1 MQKIILTLL
10 LLITSI
16 SFCQETKIDFEKLDI
31 KVADLINNHRNTLR
45 LKSLEKDIFLK
56 KAAEDQSS
64 YIAKTKTLSH
74 EQISKNKKMPIN
86 RVDFYKGQEFILVG
100 ENLLYTSIKEIVYSD
115 TDLDV
120 LAAKI
125 FNLWKNSPN
134 HYKNMINS
142 KYYYAELGFCLDWK
156 NKRIYVAQV
165 FGAK

>member
-1 MQKIILTLL
+1 MQKIIITLL
-10 LLITSI
+10 LLISSI
-16 SFCQETKIDFEKLDI
+16 SFCQETKIDFEELDT
-31 KVADLINNHRNTLR
+31 KVSDLINNHRNTLR

-74 EQISKNKKMPIN
+74 EQTTKNKKMPIN
-86 RVDFYKGQEFILVG
+86 RVDFYQGQEFILVG
-100 ENLLYTSIKEIVYSD
+100 ENLLYTGIQDKTYSD
-115 TDLDV
+115 IDLDV

-142 KYYYAELGFCLDWK
+142 KYYYAEFGFCLDWK